1 MKSATTCRVSTP
13 ELIQEAI
20 IACQAGPK
28 ISEPLGVD
36 ERLPDRR
43 LVAFIT
49 WPSMLTYL
57 SIV

>member
-1 MKSATTCRVSTP
+1 VLTP

-20 IACQAGPK
+20 IACQAGQSVAK
-28 ISEPLGVD
+28 IAEPLGVD

-49 WPSMLTYL
+49 
-57 SIV
+57 